1 MNDYYR
7 ILETSFDASDTEIR
21 SQYRF
26 LLHAWH
32 PDKFPSSN
40 DKEKAQERTRLLNE
54 AFETLSDPQKRKKYD
69 FAYPGK
75 DKHHTRRGSPSNLV
89 DNFEWLLNF
98 TPGKQYSVW
107 LDPGFDPYELAEGST
122 PEIERGW
129 QDDEYQVRV
138 LNSGKTAT
146 AVFPQTLSDI
156 LISVQLRFLPGS
168 DWHAVAGIVFGIGYT
183 RYQLTRS
190 YRLGLSPTGAWILS
204 RWDRLQGDTTI
215 ADGRSIEAAKQIAAG
230 DTVRL
235 IAACFEDGVQL
246 GLARTALSGTIR
258 IAEPI
263 CGGVGVFVSS
273 PESAV
278 FSGAGFSSFRPYFIK
293 QS

>member
-1 MNDYYR
+1 LKDYYR
-7 ILETSFDASDTEIR
+7 ILETSFDASATEIR

-32 PDKFPSSN
+32 PDKFPSSH

-54 AFETLSDPQKRKKYD
+54 AFEILSDPQKKKKYD
-69 FAYPGK
+69 FAYPGRE
-75 DKHHTRRGSPSNLV
+75 KHNNRQGSPSNLV

-107 LDPGFDPYELAEGST
+107 LDPSFNPYELAEGST
-122 PEIERGW
+122 AEIERGW

-138 LNSGKTAT
+138 QKGGKTAT
-146 AVFPQTLSDI
+146 AAFPQTLSDI

-168 DWHAVAGIVFGIGYT
+168 DWHAMAGIVFGICYT
-183 RYQLTRS
+183 RYKLTRS
-190 YRLGLSPTGAWILS
+190 YRLGLSPTGTWIFS
-204 RWDRLQGDTTI
+204 RWDRLQGDTI
-215 ADGRSIEAAKQIAAG
+215 LSEGRSIEAAKQIAGG
-230 DTVRL
+230 DSLRL
-235 IAACFEDGVQL
+235 IAASFEDGVQL
-246 GLARTALSGTIR
+246 GLTRTALSGVIR

-263 CGGVGVFVSS
+263 CGGVGVFVSN
-273 PESAV
+273 PENAT
-278 FSGAGFSSFRPYFIK
+278 FSGAGFSCFRPYFIK